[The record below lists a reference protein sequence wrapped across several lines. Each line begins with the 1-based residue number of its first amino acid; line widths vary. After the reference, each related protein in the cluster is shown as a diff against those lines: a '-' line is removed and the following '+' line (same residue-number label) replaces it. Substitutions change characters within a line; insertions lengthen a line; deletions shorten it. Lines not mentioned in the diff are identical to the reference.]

1 MKKEVSCGVVVFTK
15 IENNFYALLIH
26 HNLGHWGFPKGHVEL
41 GETHEET
48 ALREVFEETGVTA
61 SIIDGFKEKLTYN
74 PKKNISKDV
83 YFYVGI
89 TKDGGLIPQLSEVS
103 EAKFVDVSVVR
114 NTLTFDNEKELYDK
128 AIVFFKE
135 KFLK

>member
-1 MKKEVSCGVVVFTK
+1 MKKEVSCGVIVFTK
-15 IENNFYALLIH
+15 IENSFYVLLIH

-48 ALREVFEETGVTA
+48 ALREVFEET
-61 SIIDGFKEKLTYN
+61 SINPYIIDGFKEKLTYS

-89 TKDGGLIPQLSEVS
+89 TKEDNLVPQLSEVS
-103 EAKFVDVSVVR
+103 EAKFTEIGEAR
-114 NTLTFDNEKELYDK
+114 NIITFDNEKELYDK
-128 AIVFFKE
+128 AIMFFKD
-135 KFLK
+135 KYLK